1 MTSPGPGLPQMLL
14 MITVALATP
23 AALNTILTARA
34 TMRGVRHASALMP
47 ALGAN
52 SRQVNAPSTGAV
64 RAGWAP
70 VPHANCEI
78 IRPSRRLTIEATIS
92 L

>member
-70 VPHANCEI
+70 GYRIFRAGRIFRDLGDC
-78 IRPSRRLTIEATIS
+78 
-92 L
+92 